1 MIIERIDTDRNH
13 QQSSTTD
20 PPSSL
25 SSSPLLRDRGSI
37 ETHHRSSFHKKDD
50 DSLSSRRLLRPH
62 GVSSTFSRLLRQYK
76 DRYPLPIARLLSFR
90 FSVFSRLLPQKSD
103 RNPQISDVSVS
114 LLHKQSQ
121 RRRQGTSLC
130 IGFVSTRHNGNKLTL
145 LVEGDVNK
153 PTGLRSTVNHFLRV
167 SLRDKEVTR
176 LGLGY
181 ASKRGHEMVSLLK
194 SSHEI

>member
-1 MIIERIDTDRNH
+1 MIDTDRNH
-13 QQSSTTD
+13 QQSSTID

-62 GVSSTFSRLLRQYK
+62 GVSSTFSRFLRQYK
-76 DRYPLPIARLLSFR
+76 DRYPPSIARLLSFR
-90 FSVFSRLLPQKSD
+90 FSVFSGLLPQKSD
-103 RNPQISDVSVS
+103 RNPQISDVSIS
-114 LLHKQSQ
+114 LLHKQNQS
-121 RRRQGTSLC
+121 SSVL
-130 IGFVSTRHNGNKLTL
+130 FLLLT
-145 LVEGDVNK
+145 VEGDVNK